1 MPHTITHHTAHA
13 LPEASASGALESQ
26 AAANGQ
32 NASRATQA
40 SARRRRAS
48 PTSRRQQRAAL
59 LFLAPA
65 CVMVGL
71 YVIWPILSTIRISF
85 YNWDGMTPPAF
96 VGLANY
102 VELVHARTF
111 YTALKNNVIWLFLF
125 LLAPPMGLA
134 VALYL
139 NQAVRGIRFVKSLF
153 FAPFVLSGVV
163 VGLIFTW
170 FYDPTFGLLA
180 MMLGHGIPVLGD
192 ARYATFGIVFAALWP
207 QTAYCM
213 ILYLTGL
220 TTLNAEQLEAAR
232 MEGARGW
239 ALLWHVVLPQ
249 LRPTTFMAIVV
260 TVIGALRSFDLISV
274 MTGGGPFESSTVL
287 AYYMYDQAIKY
298 FRLGYSA
305 AIAVV
310 LFAIMLVYIVY
321 HLRRMLRTEQ

>member
-1 MPHTITHHTAHA
+1 VSSSITPRNLAPRPDGPLT
-13 LPEASASGALESQ
+13 PPR
-26 AAANGQ
+26 AAA
-32 NASRATQA
+32 ARP
-40 SARRRRAS
+40 ARRPS
-48 PTSRRQQRAAL
+48 PATRRQQRAAW

-65 CVMVGL
+65 CVMVSV
-71 YVIWPILSTIRISF
+71 YVLWPILSTLSLSF
-85 YNWDGMTPPAF
+85 YQWDGMTEKTF

-102 VELVHARTF
+102 VELFHAPTF
-111 YTALKNNVIWLFLF
+111 YTALKNNVLWLALF
-125 LLAPPMGLA
+125 MLAPPAGLA

-139 NQAVRGIRFVKSLF
+139 NQSVGGIRLVKSLF

-163 VGLIFTW
+163 VGLIFSW

-180 MMLGHGIPVLGD
+180 LIAGHGVPVLGD
-192 ARYATFGIVFAALWP
+192 ARYATFGVIFAALWP

-220 TTLNAEQLEAAR
+220 TALSSEQIEAAR

-239 ALLWHVVLPQ
+239 TLLWHIVLPQ

-298 FRLGYSA
+298 YRLGYSA
-305 AIAVV
+305 SIAVA
-310 LFAIMLVYIVY
+310 LFAIMLVYIAFQ
-321 HLRRMLRTEQ
+321 LRRMLRNEQ